1 MEEQR
6 QNEKEMTSYKV
17 VPKGGQQMTECIH
30 HAKTSIFVREFKR
43 VFLLVA
49 LVSVLASAEEEDV
62 IAKEEDDEDDI
73 NAPHKL
79 PPKWISRGGFVVLV
93 VALFEM
99 FYGLATVVEEFF
111 VPALNVMVRS

>member
-30 HAKTSIFVREFKR
+30 HAKTSIIVREFKR

-62 IAKEEDDEDDI
+62 IAKEDDDI
-73 NAPHKL
+73 NAPHER

>member
-1 MEEQR
+1 MVIG

-30 HAKTSIFVREFKR
+30 HAKTSIIDREFKR

-49 LVSVLASAEEEDV
+49 LVSVLASAEEEGV
-62 IAKEEDDEDDI
+62 TAKDDDDI
-73 NAPHKL
+73 NAPHER